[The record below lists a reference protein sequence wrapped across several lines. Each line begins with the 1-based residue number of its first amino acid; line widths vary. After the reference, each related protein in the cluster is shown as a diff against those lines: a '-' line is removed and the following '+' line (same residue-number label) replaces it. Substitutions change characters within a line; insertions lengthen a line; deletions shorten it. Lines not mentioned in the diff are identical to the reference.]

1 MKKLK
6 YILLLTTILLLL
18 VGVANASEVSEKITD
33 TNSMTGEV
41 AIQDTYK
48 VSNTDNNIQTNKINE
63 NNYKRIEKT
72 TKNTETATTITNW
85 KELQSAINSAD
96 KTKNITLTL
105 GNGTYKTNGTIRL
118 KNTNTIL
125 TIDGNGQ
132 TIDGN
137 KQQVF
142 NVQKGAT
149 LVLKNITIKNAQSEC
164 GAAIIN
170 HGTLTITQSTIT
182 KSSTSSLV
190 GMGGAIYSSTRKSKI
205 IGSNFTSNC
214 ADEVVQYFPTEILI

>member
-72 TKNTETATTITNW
+72 TKNTKTATTITNW

-105 GNGTYKTNGTIRL
+105 GNGTYKTNGTI
-118 KNTNTIL
+118 
-125 TIDGNGQ
+125 
-132 TIDGN
+132 
-137 KQQVF
+137 
-142 NVQKGAT
+142 
-149 LVLKNITIKNAQSEC
+149 
-164 GAAIIN
+164 
-170 HGTLTITQSTIT
+170 
-182 KSSTSSLV
+182 
-190 GMGGAIYSSTRKSKI
+190 
-205 IGSNFTSNC
+205 
-214 ADEVVQYFPTEILI
+214 